1 MAHDT
6 LQFFD
11 LSQRTSDA
19 RLINA
24 VVDIEA
30 TARWWDEYLPPGTQ
44 KDVAM
49 QHLLE
54 AKDAACRA
62 ALQRPEEERDGVAL
76 RAR

>member
-11 LSQRTSDA
+11 LSKRTSDA

-24 VVDIEA
+24 VIDVEA
-30 TARWWDEYLPPGTQ
+30 VARWWDEFLPPGTQ
-44 KDVAM
+44 KDAAM
-49 QHLLE
+49 QRLLE
-54 AKDAACRA
+54 AKDAASRA
-62 ALQRPEEERDGVAL
+62 ALQRPEDERDGIAL

>member
-1 MAHDT
+1 MTHHT
-6 LQFFD
+6 TQFFD

-24 VVDIEA
+24 VVDVEA
-30 TARWWDEYLPPGTQ
+30 TQRWWDEFLPDGPQ
-44 KDVAM
+44 KDAAM

-62 ALQRPEEERDGVAL
+62 ALQRPEEERDQIAL

>member
-1 MAHDT
+1 MAHET
-6 LQFFD
+6 IQFFD
-11 LSQRTSDA
+11 LSKRTTDA

-24 VVDIEA
+24 VIDIERA
-30 TARWWDEYLPPGTQ
+30 AWWWDEYLPDGTQ